1 MKLCCVLLSH
11 FAWRCELQRRPDLA
25 GRPAVITC
33 ASGSR
38 KTVFDYSPGI
48 DGVEQD
54 MPLQQALSRQS
65 ETVILQADMAFYRE
79 IFGRVMDRLEQVS
92 PLVEGNLP
100 GDIYIGCDGLD
111 RLYPEE
117 RLLIQAVRRAL
128 PETFEARFG
137 IADGKF
143 PARLMAMAVAPGA
156 FKSAA
161 FGDIAAG
168 IADLSCDVLP
178 VSPKIK
184 SRLRDF
190 GLRRLGQ
197 VATLTRPQLEAQF
210 GPEGRRIW
218 ELACG
223 RDDTPLYP
231 RLREESIEESTLLPA
246 PAISLEVIMLA
257 VEALLGRAFA
267 RFGPARVGIRC
278 VELWSRTAG
287 GEYWQKAVHFKEPAM
302 TAAGALK
309 RIRQVVEYCVQP
321 GPVEELGLKVVR
333 LGRPGGHQGSIF
345 TEVRSSDKLE
355 SDIQQLELRMGTPPL
370 FRVEEVEP
378 WSRIPERRYTLI
390 PLGR

>member
-11 FAWRCELQRRPDLA
+11 FAWRCEVLRRPDLA

-33 ASGSR
+33 AEGSR
-38 KTVFDYSPGI
+38 KTVFDYSPEI
-48 DGVEQD
+48 TGVTRD
-54 MPLQQALSRQS
+54 MPLQQALSRQR
-65 ETVILQADMAFYRE
+65 EAVIIQADMACYRE
-79 IFGRVMDRLEQVS
+79 VFERILDELERVS
-92 PLVEGNLP
+92 PLVEGNMP
-100 GDIYIGCDGLD
+100 GDIYIGCDGLG
-111 RLYPEE
+111 RLYPDD
-117 RLLIQAVRRAL
+117 RALVTAVRQAV
-128 PETFEARFG
+128 PEAFGARFG

-156 FKSAA
+156 FQSATP
-161 FGDIAAG
+161 GDIAAG
-168 IADLSCDVLP
+168 IADLPCDVLP
-178 VSPKIK
+178 VSLKIK

-190 GLRRLGQ
+190 GLRTLGQ
-197 VATLTRPQLEAQF
+197 VGALERPRLEAQF
-210 GPEGRRIW
+210 GPEGRRLW
-218 ELACG
+218 ELARG

-231 RLREESIEESTLLPA
+231 RLLEESIEESTLLPA
-246 PAISLEVIMLA
+246 PATSLDVLLLA
-257 VEALLGRAFA
+257 VEALLGRAFTH
-267 RFGPARVGIRC
+267 FGDGRGGIRC

-302 TAAGALK
+302 TAPVALK
-309 RIRQVVEYCVQP
+309 RIRQVMEYCLQP

-355 SDIQQLELRMGTPPL
+355 NDIQQLELKMGAPPL
-370 FRVEEVEP
+370 FKIEEVEP